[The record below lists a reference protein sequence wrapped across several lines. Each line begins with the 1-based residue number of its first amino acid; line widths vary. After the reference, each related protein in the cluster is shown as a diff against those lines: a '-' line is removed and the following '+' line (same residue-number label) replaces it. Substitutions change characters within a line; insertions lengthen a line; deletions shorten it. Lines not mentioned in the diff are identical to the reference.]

1 METTPMT
8 PIDTDAAIAMWR
20 DYAAANPV
28 VAQLFGTY
36 EAEQFGDSAEMAD
49 ELLGLILEGRK
60 RATSSHAAEYRVD
73 DEPFPTIGSHWIS
86 CDGSGVPRAI
96 RRIVELRV
104 APFAAVDAQFAHDE
118 GEDDRTLES
127 WRREH
132 WRFFSRMCAAR
143 GSTFSENDE
152 LILERFAV
160 VWPPE
165 VANAVP
171 LRS

>member
-8 PIDTDAAIAMWR
+8 PIDADAASAMWR
-20 DYAAANPV
+20 DYAVANPG
-28 VAQLFGTY
+28 VAQLFDIY

-49 ELLGLILEGRK
+49 ELLALILDGRK
-60 RATSSHAAEYRVD
+60 RATSSHAAEYRND
-73 DEPFPTIGSHWIS
+73 GDQFPAIGSHWIS
-86 CDGSGVPRAI
+86 CDGSGIPRAI

-104 APFAAVDAQFAHDE
+104 APFAAVDAQFAYDE

-127 WRREH
+127 WRHEH
-132 WRFFSRMCAAR
+132 WRFFSRVCAAR
-143 GSTFSENDE
+143 RATFSEDDE

-165 VANAVP
+165 VADAVP
-171 LRS
+171 LQP